1 MKTIAIT
8 GTTRGIGLALKQK
21 FGLDHNVVSLNRPQY
36 DLEDINT
43 LNIDFSHTD
52 ILILNAGLAN
62 NRLPSQ
68 DFVSQPATQWQ
79 SIIQNQMFGNLHLL
93 QQYLQQRQQG
103 VVVLLSSV
111 VVEQSRYSGRAVY
124 TATKAALSVMIDEL
138 RHEVKRNK
146 QQIRLLDIRPGL
158 TRDSDEMPEDG
169 QDRRPTTYAQV
180 ADAIFYAVEH
190 PTLNT
195 LTFNNL

>member
-1 MKTIAIT
+1 MKTVAIT
-8 GTTRGIGLALKQK
+8 GTTRGIGQALKQR
-21 FGLDHNVVSLNRPQY
+21 FESSHVVVSLNRPEH
-36 DLEDINT
+36 DLENIAT
-43 LNIDFSHTD
+43 LNVDFTNTD
-52 ILILNAGLAN
+52 VLILNAGPAN
-62 NRLPSQ
+62 NRLLSQ
-68 DFVSQPATQWQ
+68 DFISQPASQWQ
-79 SIIQNQMFGNLHLL
+79 SIVQSQLFGNLHLL

-124 TATKAALSVMIDEL
+124 TAAKTALSTMIDEL
-138 RHEVKRNK
+138 RHEVKRSK

-169 QDRRPTTYAQV
+169 QDRRPTTYTQV

-190 PTLNT
+190 PTINT